1 MDKSNAQYFMKPR
14 WEIIVIIF
22 MVILAGFFS
31 KYRIV
36 HGIYLS
42 IINAEKR
49 EFLLPVPDRKFT
61 LSFIHSVQKTPVYEV
76 YYIDDDNNLV
86 LKETRYYSLGVGL
99 PFTDENGHFSNE
111 NGEFRITGL
120 NRKFPSISIMV
131 SPIPGHVIIID
142 GKTYPLLSFT
152 KPEESINIK
161 AVEKWNLISLKK
173 TTKAL
178 SKGVEMPDERKRL

>member
-1 MDKSNAQYFMKPR
+1 MKPR

-36 HGIYLS
+36 HGVYLS
-42 IINAEKR
+42 IVNADKM
-49 EFLLPVPDRKFT
+49 EFFLPVPDRKFT
-61 LSFIHSVQKTPVYEV
+61 LSFTHSVQKTPVYEM
-76 YYIDDDNNLV
+76 YFIDGDNNLV

-120 NRKFPSISIMV
+120 NRKFSSISIMV
-131 SPIPGHVIIID
+131 SPIPVHEIIID
-142 GKTYPLLSFT
+142 GKKYPLLSFT

-161 AVEKWNLISLKK
+161 AVEKWHLKRLKK
-173 TTKAL
+173 TTNVQ
-178 SKGVEMPDERKRL
+178 SKGVEMPDERERF